1 MSEIEQIYTALTSFR
16 DQRNWKQFHNAKD
29 LALALSIEAAELNEL
44 FLWKSKDEINNVD
57 AEKVGEE
64 LADILAFA
72 FLIAEKYNFDI
83 KEIMLNKIQKNA
95 IKYPVEKSKDKADK
109 YTDL

>member
-1 MSEIEQIYTALTSFR
+1 MSEIEQIFNALTKFR
-16 DQRNWKQFHNAKD
+16 DQRNWMQFHNAKD

-44 FLWKSKDEINNVD
+44 FLWKSKEEIPDVD
-57 AEKVGEE
+57 VEKVGEE

-95 IKYPVEKSKDKADK
+95 IKYPIGKSKNKADK
-109 YTDL
+109 YTNL